1 MNPVVFLVQATIV
14 VGLPPLLWYCTPL
27 RRVLPLVVFQVLI
40 GIALG
45 PSLLGWLA
53 PDAFAAL
60 FPRTGFVPLV
70 TIANLAI
77 VLFAFAL
84 GAHLDFASLTGRGR
98 SFAYVSAGSIGVPV
112 LLGVVAGYAML
123 ALYPGALGP
132 KASGWEF
139 ASGIGICI
147 GVTAL
152 PVLAAILVEMRLLQ
166 TRIGQQAL
174 GCAAVNDAALW
185 ALLAVL
191 LAANAEQAGHG
202 GGVWLLALGSAA
214 YFSTMGLV
222 VKPLLQRLADRV
234 EFNELQLILVC
245 MLAFASAAITE
256 VLGLHMILGA
266 LVAGLCLPKD
276 WRPQLL
282 ARIEMMTGVV
292 LLPFFF
298 ILTGLRTT
306 IDFSSE
312 SFAGILAI
320 SSVAAVIGKVAGTAI
335 PARVSGESWNDS
347 LALGALLQ
355 TKGLMEVVALTVL
368 LEAGIISPT
377 TFSAMVAM
385 AVLTTALAAPLARLA
400 WSMNFGGPHEAGQR
414 TTRGRAMAS
423 EFMPGLTRTGAT
435 GGPEL
440 SVLIIS
446 WNDWPKLQACL
457 ASLMRSSMASYEII
471 VVDNASS
478 NGTPDRVQAMYPGVR
493 LIRNA
498 QNVGHTRA
506 VNQAFGLA
514 TGNYILLLDSDT
526 ELEPDCVSILHDYLV
541 HHPDVDLVA
550 PRTFNTDGSV
560 QETARNFPTPL
571 SGLFGRQTLLTRW
584 FPNNPISGRYL
595 QRGQLDHSEPFPVQ
609 QVGGACMFF
618 RRELLD
624 VVGPWDTSYFGYW
637 VDTDWCYQLHAKD
650 RRVVCVPAARMVHH
664 ESNARGKRKSA
675 KRIWIFHYGAY
686 QLYTRWHTRG
696 PWDPRAILAGAALLA
711 SAGLKAVMNV
721 ATPAEPVDQRANA
734 AADPA
739 REHS

>member
-1 MNPVVFLVQATIV
+1 MSPVVFLVQATIV
-14 VGLPPLLWYCTPL
+14 VGLPPILWYCTPL
-27 RRVLPLVVFQVLI
+27 RRLVPLAVFQILM

-53 PDAFAAL
+53 PGVFATL
-60 FPRTGFVPLV
+60 FPAAGFVPLV
-70 TIANLAI
+70 TVANLAI
-77 VLFAFAL
+77 VLFAFAV
-84 GAHLDFASLTGRGR
+84 GVHLDFASLAGRGR
-98 SFAYVSAGSIGVPV
+98 SFAFLSGGSILVPV
-112 LLGVVAGYAML
+112 AFGVASGYLML
-123 ALYPGALGP
+123 RLYPAALGP
-132 KASGWEF
+132 QATAWEF
-139 ASGIGICI
+139 AAGIGICV

-152 PVLAAILVEMRLLQ
+152 PVLAAILAELRLLQ

-185 ALLAVL
+185 ALLALL
-191 LAANAEQAGHG
+191 LAAKAEQSGHG
-202 GGVWLLALGSAA
+202 GSVWVLGLGSAA
-214 YFSTMGLV
+214 YFAAMALG
-222 VKPLLQRLADRV
+222 VKPSLERLAERV
-234 EFNELQLILVC
+234 QSNELQLVTVCLV
-245 MLAFASAAITE
+245 AFASAAITE
-256 VLGLHMILGA
+256 VLGLHMVLGA
-266 LVAGLCLPKD
+266 LVAGLCVPRD
-276 WRPQLL
+276 WRPQVL

-306 IDFSSE
+306 IDFGSE
-312 SFAGILAI
+312 SFAGILLIGSIAAI
-320 SSVAAVIGKVAGTAI
+320 TGKVAGTAI
-335 PARVSGESWNDS
+335 PARLNGESWNDS

-368 LEAGIISPT
+368 LEAGIISST

-385 AVLTTALAAPLARLA
+385 AVLTTALSAPLARLA
-400 WSMNFGGPHEAGQR
+400 WSMRLGGPREAVQHKG
-414 TTRGRAMAS
+414 RGRAMAN
-423 EFMPGLTRTGAT
+423 EIMPGLARAGTA
-435 GGPEL
+435 GGPEI

-457 ASLMRSSMASYEII
+457 ASLMRSAMASHEII

-478 NGTPDRVQAMYPGVR
+478 NGTPDRVQAMYPAVR

-526 ELEPDCVSILHDYLV
+526 ELEPDCVSILHGHLV
-541 HHPDVDLVA
+541 RHPDVDLVA
-550 PRTFNTDGSV
+550 PRTFNTDGTV

-584 FPNNPISGRYL
+584 FPNNPISARYL
-595 QRGQLDHSEPFPVQ
+595 QRAQLDDREPFPVQ

-624 VVGPWDTSYFGYW
+624 VVGPWDASYFGYW

-711 SAGLKAVMNV
+711 SAGLKALMNV
-721 ATPAEPVDQRANA
+721 ATPAEPTDRHPVA
-734 AADPA
+734 AAEPA
-739 REHS
+739 RERT